1 MNLNVIFTLI
11 LTFVLGLFQ
20 VQHQELIGSWQ
31 LVDFDGIKKIKTSPE
46 YLSSSAAFRANLETK
61 IQYRLENTVYTFM
74 KGDSLAYTDL
84 VNKEIT
90 LRKAKVEISEDNLM
104 TIQEGESIKQAKIL
118 EFDGK
123 KLVLEPVSANGKSAG
138 KLVFEKIIVKKE
150 K

>member
-11 LTFVLGLFQ
+11 LTFVMGLFQ

-84 VNKEIT
+84 VNKEIA

-123 KLVLEPVSANGKSAG
+123 KLVLEPVSVNGKSAG